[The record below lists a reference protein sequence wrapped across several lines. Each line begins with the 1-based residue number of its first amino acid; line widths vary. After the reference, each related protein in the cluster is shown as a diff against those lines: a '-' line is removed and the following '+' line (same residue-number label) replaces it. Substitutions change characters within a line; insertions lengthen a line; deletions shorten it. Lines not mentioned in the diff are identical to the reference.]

1 MKLLKRKKYWLIVNL
16 LFVLF
21 ACNHHAMDKP
31 SSTQGRKDPVI
42 GKPTNKDSIMHRIP
56 KAGSPNE
63 EYDQHRIDS
72 IKRTKIKPR

>member
-1 MKLLKRKKYWLIVNL
+1 
-16 LFVLF
+16 
-21 ACNHHAMDKP
+21 MDKP

-63 EYDQHRIDS
+63 EYDQHKIDS